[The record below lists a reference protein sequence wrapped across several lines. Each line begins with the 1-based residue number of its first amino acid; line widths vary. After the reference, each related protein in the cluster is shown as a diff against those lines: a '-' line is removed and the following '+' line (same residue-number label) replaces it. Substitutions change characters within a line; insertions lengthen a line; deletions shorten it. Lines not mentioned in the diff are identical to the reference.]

1 MLVWF
6 LWLFLFS
13 FYTSFSFSYLTDSVP
28 ANEMCVQEQSVYE
41 YICSCM
47 CMWTCVYPSVHEYS
61 MIERVLLTFSRVHK
75 GYEWELTGN
84 VPMYAP
90 QKGSW
95 SHFSLLSVRKQIL
108 AVQGGK
114 PWTGLSTGA
123 GWLWSRYSL
132 WPNRHSHLVGAIR
145 LHLLLSR
152 RLVMYNL
159 SASHVTPLIGQ
170 YIRVLHISTSIIW
183 FVLKVATGFYRLSFF
198 LTIAITYVDDFFF
211 FSNVSNL
218 HTEPNLVA
226 NSTNVNQLAA
236 VTFSFVRISPF

>member
-13 FYTSFSFSYLTDSVP
+13 FYTSFSFSSLTDSVP

-47 CMWTCVYPSVHEYS
+47 CMQTCVYPSVHEYS

-95 SHFSLLSVRKQIL
+95 SHFSLLSSLSGNRFWLFREANLEPGYPLELVDYGRDIPYDRIDT
-108 AVQGGK
+108 AIWWEPSGYTYFFQGD
-114 PWTGLSTGA
+114 W
-123 GWLWSRYSL
+123 
-132 WPNRHSHLVGAIR
+132 
-145 LHLLLSR
+145 
-152 RLVMYNL
+152 
-159 SASHVTPLIGQ
+159 
-170 YIRVLHISTSIIW
+170 
-183 FVLKVATGFYRLSFF
+183 
-198 LTIAITYVDDFFF
+198 
-211 FSNVSNL
+211 
-218 HTEPNLVA
+218 
-226 NSTNVNQLAA
+226 
-236 VTFSFVRISPF
+236 

>member
-1 MLVWF
+1 
-6 LWLFLFS
+6 
-13 FYTSFSFSYLTDSVP
+13 
-28 ANEMCVQEQSVYE
+28 MCVNAGLVSLIVPILLLYLIQFQLFNRFCASKWNVCAGAECVCERVCIQVY
-41 YICSCM
+41 
-47 CMWTCVYPSVHEYS
+47 YS

-95 SHFSLLSVRKQIL
+95 SHFALLSVRKQIL

-159 SASHVTPLIGQ
+159 SASHETPLIAQ
-170 YIRVLHISTSIIW
+170 YIRVLYISTSIIW
-183 FVLKVATGFYRLSFF
+183 FVLKVTIGFYRLSFI
-198 LTIAITYVDDFFF
+198 LTQY
-211 FSNVSNL
+211 S
-218 HTEPNLVA
+218 
-226 NSTNVNQLAA
+226 
-236 VTFSFVRISPF
+236 RK